1 MNLITMPFE
10 SVVLYGGAFWVE
22 ENWDSNIGQTFHR
35 FGYVEA
41 TELSRAVSIKFLL

>member
-22 ENWDSNIGQTFHR
+22 ENWSSGEGHTFYR

-41 TELSRAVSIKFLL
+41 TELSGAVSIKFLL

>member
-10 SVVLYGGAFWVE
+10 SVVLYGGAFWVYK
-22 ENWDSNIGQTFHR
+22 NWDSNTGQTFHR

-41 TELSRAVSIKFLL
+41 TELSGAAGIKFLL